1 MAVVNGV
8 TLLAKRFAIG
18 GVEDKR
24 KKFLDLPR
32 MVGLFSRIAA
42 TFANAMRRFKDGA
55 AGITFA
61 VTCGLPAALNLA
73 SGDALAATSKDV
85 VVNPWVTISTDGT
98 IAIMSPAAEMGQGAL
113 TSLPLILAE

>member
-55 AGITFA
+55 GPHLEAGVIMDKTTECFNIRTFP
-61 VTCGLPAALNLA
+61 VRMVLA
-73 SGDALAATSKDV
+73 NKV
-85 VVNPWVTISTDGT
+85 STHPCTLTGT
-98 IAIMSPAAEMGQGAL
+98 
-113 TSLPLILAE
+113 